1 MSEDT
6 VKNITEA
13 QGEQVVKFLK
23 ENTTREDLVRLKDA
37 IDRALTTIYKVFP
50 ELKER
55 PNE

>member
-50 ELKER
+50 ELKEG
-55 PNE
+55 N